1 MASGRLFKFV
11 FVTASVFYLASLNF
25 SQSDKMSKQEEA
37 NRDNKRFRV
46 QGKLIN
52 FSEGE
57 VECLCAGTPITS
69 VRTGQRLMNGDA
81 IQINRGRAEILLNPG
96 SYLRLGDNTQIQLLD
111 LSAGNLRIKLLRG
124 SAIIE
129 VVIDVSWQSP
139 YDDWK
144 ERLFSVVTVTTA
156 LDEFAI
162 ARGGVYRF
170 DVNGDG
176 RSEVKVIKGMLAATG
191 QVLEEGEAASFQ
203 GSKQDSSFSPRNTGD
218 GFDNWSRDRALAL
231 VQSNKSL
238 KNREWFK
245 QMKNGQA
252 YLDVRDP
259 EAASESVKIHTI
271 SALGSTVNFAEAG
284 SLITHG
290 ASNWQPLK
298 SGTRLSDGDRVRTTA
313 DTRAEI
319 QPYPNLY
326 LFLGRNSEI
335 AYAENAQGEVSISV
349 AGGSLI
355 VATPETD
362 MAAAPSRNILRLS
375 VAGVEYLIDR
385 NGYYRA
391 NVSSEGAAEMIVR
404 NGSVR
409 TSKGEIQ
416 SPKKILS
423 HSNGVV
429 ASSFDRSFRDS
440 FDIWSDHRLARHEV
454 PSPRAAF
461 QRRFWFLGVWFL
473 NELTNEYTF
482 VAGGRIHKS
491 PYSGEYS
498 VIYNVNPPRNTPP
511 GIKYDPVPT
520 PLPSRPSPY

>member
-1 MASGRLFKFV
+1 
-11 FVTASVFYLASLNF
+11 
-25 SQSDKMSKQEEA
+25 
-37 NRDNKRFRV
+37 
-46 QGKLIN
+46 
-52 FSEGE
+52 
-57 VECLCAGTPITS
+57 
-69 VRTGQRLMNGDA
+69 
-81 IQINRGRAEILLNPG
+81 
-96 SYLRLGDNTQIQLLD
+96 
-111 LSAGNLRIKLLRG
+111 
-124 SAIIE
+124 
-129 VVIDVSWQSP
+129 
-139 YDDWK
+139 
-144 ERLFSVVTVTTA
+144 
-156 LDEFAI
+156 
-162 ARGGVYRF
+162 
-170 DVNGDG
+170 
-176 RSEVKVIKGMLAATG
+176 
-191 QVLEEGEAASFQ
+191 
-203 GSKQDSSFSPRNTGD
+203 
-218 GFDNWSRDRALAL
+218 
-231 VQSNKSL
+231 
-238 KNREWFK
+238 
-245 QMKNGQA
+245 
-252 YLDVRDP
+252 
-259 EAASESVKIHTI
+259 
-271 SALGSTVNFAEAG
+271 
-284 SLITHG
+284 
-290 ASNWQPLK
+290 
-298 SGTRLSDGDRVRTTA
+298 LSDGDRVRTTA

-409 TSKGEIQ
+409 MSKGEIQ